1 MTEGFWKW
9 VASIA
14 SRELNKREI
23 KQRVAGL
30 CNRLDIMS
38 GEIAAGFDSHA
49 MNLRTQVAE
58 EISDQFASAGP
69 LIVQRVNQTLDP
81 KLNDVTVVLKD
92 IIEERTKKGF
102 TLNASLLGR
111 ILGNQAV
118 QASKSEKR
126 QNYIME
132 AFNEL
137 ARQSALHDQ
146 SNTDRNLT
154 LINMLRLMDD
164 KMNNKL
170 DQLQGMQIKFFENL
184 TLQIRMATSK
194 GKERYSPAPK
204 LEWLMDNLDHM
215 MELCD
220 ALRLAKSNDAPR
232 STMTMRAISAI
243 RSMELFSVSNI
254 RREIERWLNSQDN
267 DQQLCAA

>member
-1 MTEGFWKW
+1 MEKIWKW
-9 VASIA
+9 LADTASKELTK
-14 SRELNKREI
+14 RELKR
-23 KQRVAGL
+23 RTAGIY
-30 CNRLDIMS
+30 NRLDELA
-38 GEIAAGFDSHA
+38 GQVAIAIDAQALG
-49 MNLRTQVAE
+49 LRTQVAE

-69 LIVQRVNQTLDP
+69 LIVQRINQTLDP
-81 KLNDVTVVLKD
+81 KLNDVTTVLRD

-102 TLNASLLGR
+102 QLCAQLLGR
-111 ILGNQAV
+111 ALGNQAV
-118 QASKSEKR
+118 LASKSEKR

-137 ARQSALHDQ
+137 ARQAAVHDQ
-146 SNTDRNLT
+146 SNTDRNVT
-154 LINMLRLMDD
+154 LVAMIQQLNAKIDH
-164 KMNNKL
+164 NNNV
-170 DQLQGMQIKFFENL
+170 QQAMQVKFFENL
-184 TLQIRMATSK
+184 SLQLQMATAK

-204 LEWLMDNLDHM
+204 LEWLMDNLNHM

-254 RREIERWLNSQDN
+254 REEIDRWFTNQDN
-267 DQQLCAA
+267 DLAHAA

>member
-9 VASIA
+9 LANVASK
-14 SRELNKREI
+14 ELNKRELR
-23 KQRVAGL
+23 QRSAHI
-30 CNRLDIMS
+30 CNRLDELS
-38 GEIAAGFDSHA
+38 GQFAVAIDAQA
-49 MNLRTQVAE
+49 MTLRTQVAE

-69 LIVQRVNQTLDP
+69 LIVQRVNQTLGP
-81 KLNDVTVVLKD
+81 KLNDVATVLRD

-118 QASKSEKR
+118 QSSKAEKR
-126 QNYIME
+126 QNYVME

-137 ARQSALHDQ
+137 ARQSAVHDQ
-146 SNTDRNLT
+146 NGTDRNLT
-154 LINMLRLMDD
+154 VVNMLQLMDA

-170 DQLQGMQIKFFENL
+170 DQLQGMHIKFFENL
-184 TLQIRMATSK
+184 TLQIRMATAK

-243 RSMELFSVSNI
+243 RSMELFSISNI
-254 RREIERWLNSQDN
+254 RGEIERWFNSQDN